1 MKSSEIM
8 DVNQQAVIDCFNEND
23 CELLIHGHTHRPA
36 IHRETINGVETTRIV
51 LSDWHDTAKYLRVN
65 DASEYELLTYG

>member
-1 MKSSEIM
+1 M
-8 DVNQQAVIDCFNEND
+8 DVNQGEIERVFTDNNID
-23 CELLIHGHTHRPA
+23 LIIHGHTHRPA